1 MRSSLVLISF
11 AMLALA
17 GCASTQVEHAPV
29 GVTVGQQLID
39 LKQAHTRGVLSD
51 REYDEQ
57 RRQLIESVR

>member
-17 GCASTQVEHAPV
+17 GCASSQVEHAPV

>member
-17 GCASTQVEHAPV
+17 GCASSQVEHAPV

-39 LKQAHTRGVLSD
+39 LKQAHTRGVLCD